1 MLIHAQMKTKNI
13 VVHATRASYLK
24 WKPPIEA
31 AWSWYIWYSEGSKKK
46 HSPTAISRRRRK
58 RDNFNSWFMEKGN
71 NTSKCHVCFSSGRNL
86 PRKARRLLCN
96 ESRYKICSSS
106 PRNGACW
113 SPDTGRINQKGTNKG
128 FLILNFLFFRSLY
141 ENVYWTIRIII
152 LHTPFFKCIWFSV
165 VSGISHNFYN
175 ARKPRETLRLHIFP
189 FVYTFFSPLY
199 IRKIKIIL

>member
-1 MLIHAQMKTKNI
+1 MIYRKQLWRICWFTCKWRQKNI

-46 HSPTAISRRRRK
+46 HCPTAISRRRRK
-58 RDNFNSWFMEKGN
+58 RDNFNSWFMKKGN

-113 SPDTGRINQKGTNKG
+113 SPDTGRINQNGTNKG
-128 FLILNFLFFRSLY
+128 FLILNFLFFSKSLRKCLL
-141 ENVYWTIRIII
+141 NDSDNNFT
-152 LHTPFFKCIWFSV
+152 HSFF
-165 VSGISHNFYN
+165 
-175 ARKPRETLRLHIFP
+175 
-189 FVYTFFSPLY
+189 
-199 IRKIKIIL
+199 